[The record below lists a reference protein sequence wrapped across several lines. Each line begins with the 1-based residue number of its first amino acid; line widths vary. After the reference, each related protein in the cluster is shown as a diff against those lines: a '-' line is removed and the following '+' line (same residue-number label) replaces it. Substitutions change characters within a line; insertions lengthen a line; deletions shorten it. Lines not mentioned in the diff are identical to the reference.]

1 MEPTEVTTEVAGGVT
16 TLTLNRPER
25 RNALSPRMLG
35 ELRAA
40 LDAAAS
46 DPEVRAVVLT
56 GAGDRAFCAGAD
68 LSAIVPAEAG
78 EDPQHGLFVDVFTAC
93 ARLGK
98 PLLGAVNG
106 PALAGG
112 LGLVLC
118 CDLVVAAETATFG
131 TPEVRVGLWPMM
143 VMAMVVRHLGP
154 KRAMQLFL
162 TAEAIGAAEA
172 REWGLVNR
180 VLPAAEVLPATR
192 RWAAEVSAWSP
203 LTLRMGRDA
212 FHAIDSMA
220 LEEALL
226 LLQRRLGVLARS
238 EDAREGA
245 AAFRERRAPRFRGR

>member
-1 MEPTEVTTEVAGGVT
+1 MEPTEVTTEVTGGVA

-40 LDAAAS
+40 LDAAAA
-46 DPEVRAVVLT
+46 DPEVRAIVLT

-68 LSAIVPAEAG
+68 LSTIVPAEAG

-212 FHAIDSMA
+212 FHAIDSME